1 MPEAYLCNG
10 TIGKLWYWF
19 FSLLWSGSCEGG
31 GWAFWRPQPL
41 TGVAVIPLIP
51 GAGFGSGIRNMICG
65 VVKELTFKR
74 NMDLDV
80 KKERTIY

>member
-1 MPEAYLCNG
+1 MTTP
-10 TIGKLWYWF
+10 K
-19 FSLLWSGSCEGG
+19 S
-31 GWAFWRPQPL
+31 
-41 TGVAVIPLIP
+41 

-80 KKERTIY
+80 KKEKR